1 MLEVQDSKIDLLP
14 FDVENSDRQKVDH
27 AGLWVPCRIC
37 ENAFRRLR
45 LTKRYCA
52 TCSAGACEGE
62 HMNFASGGR
71 GRCIQCG
78 PRAVEYSGN

>member
-1 MLEVQDSKIDLLP
+1 MSVPIDQRIDLSA
-14 FDVENSDRQKVDH
+14 FDENDTDRQKIDGIGV
-27 AGLWVPCRIC
+27 WVPCRIC

-52 TCSAGACEGE
+52 TCQAGACEGE
-62 HMNFASGGR
+62 HMNFADNGR

-78 PRAVEYSGN
+78 PSAVRFSGN